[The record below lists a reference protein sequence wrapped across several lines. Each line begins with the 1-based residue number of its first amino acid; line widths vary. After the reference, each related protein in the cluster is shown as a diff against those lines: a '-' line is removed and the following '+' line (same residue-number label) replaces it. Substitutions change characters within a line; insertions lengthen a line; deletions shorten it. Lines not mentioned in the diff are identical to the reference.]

1 MDIHINMNININIHS
16 HKHKCEHWHDWI
28 SLRDLC
34 FLPHQAESLFLGP
47 PSRGAPKETAFVK
60 HFITTEET
68 WKVSAFFALSVN
80 FGSVLNN
87 FPVSRCS
94 SFSFGQLDIYL
105 VTKPGILLA
114 WCRTQGALF
123 PSIDLQKSFLIFKY
137 LKQKIYR
144 VFVLPP
150 NKYSR

>member
-1 MDIHINMNININIHS
+1 MVDI
-16 HKHKCEHWHDWI
+16 
-28 SLRDLC
+28 RDLY

-47 PSRGAPKETAFVK
+47 PSRDAPKETALVK
-60 HFITTEET
+60 HFTEET
-68 WKVSAFFALSVN
+68 WKVSAFFTLFVN

-114 WCRTQGALF
+114 
-123 PSIDLQKSFLIFKY
+123 
-137 LKQKIYR
+137 
-144 VFVLPP
+144 
-150 NKYSR
+150 

>member
-1 MDIHINMNININIHS
+1 MINI
-16 HKHKCEHWHDWI
+16 
-28 SLRDLC
+28 RDLY

-60 HFITTEET
+60 HFISTEET
-68 WKVSAFFALSVN
+68 WTVSAFFAIFVN

-114 WCRTQGALF
+114 
-123 PSIDLQKSFLIFKY
+123 
-137 LKQKIYR
+137 
-144 VFVLPP
+144 
-150 NKYSR
+150 